1 MASSDLSA
9 DTRAAG
15 GYKPNRNS
23 LRLSESNGEHEY
35 TCVGD
40 SGSDP
45 RMRFT
50 IIQPGVV
57 DHGGYSSAT
66 GSAATAPPRHTQ
78 TSRVPGRGSLET
90 PRGIDAAARGGSP
103 YSGRDLGRD
112 IGTSTVP
119 VGCSIE
125 KIHDSQWSFP
135 G

>member
-1 MASSDLSA
+1 
-9 DTRAAG
+9 
-15 GYKPNRNS
+15 
-23 LRLSESNGEHEY
+23 
-35 TCVGD
+35 
-40 SGSDP
+40 
-45 RMRFT
+45 MRFT

-57 DHGGYSSAT
+57 DHGRYSSAT

-90 PRGIDAAARGGSP
+90 PRGIDAVARGRSH

-119 VGCSIE
+119 VGCPIE